1 MVTKR
6 VYKADVAG
14 SCIKNPLQPIML
26 VFWNAKEHGV
36 AVVEK
41 RCYRKVNQDFVSIS
55 R

>member
-6 VYKADVAG
+6 VYEAD
-14 SCIKNPLQPIML
+14 KNPLQPIML

-41 RCYRKVNQDFVSIS
+41 RCYRKVNQDFGSIS

>member
-41 RCYRKVNQDFVSIS
+41 RCYRKVNQDFGSIS